1 MNREMHHPIVGTAP
15 VAGGCIEV
23 ELDVTPARPV
33 NRGSRGLECLSGRI
47 YEAQTRTGIL
57 SIAVNPDSEP

>member
-1 MNREMHHPIVGTAP
+1 
-15 VAGGCIEV
+15 
-23 ELDVTPARPV
+23 
-33 NRGSRGLECLSGRI
+33 LSGRI